1 MLFLSKKNKRERSF
15 STSFALIL
23 ISRPKHETYGYK
35 CGECGHE
42 TPLEKL
48 RPLFMHCKCG
58 KSFSYKTNLTADRV
72 THTCLACKA
81 PVDLELNSRKTAYV
95 TVGERR

>member
-1 MLFLSKKNKRERSF
+1 MDAADATHRGVER
-15 STSFALIL
+15 
-23 ISRPKHETYGYK
+23 
-35 CGECGHE
+35 
-42 TPLEKL
+42 
-48 RPLFMHCKCG
+48 CG
-58 KSFSYKTNLTADRV
+58 KRFSYKTNLTAERV